1 MAEVK
6 EIRRGDI
13 EKELSELEGSYG
25 MPTAEFVN
33 AFRNGRLDETPDFR
47 ALGASVGR
55 VEPLPTSERL
65 LA

>member
-47 ALGASVGR
+47 RSAHLSAALSLFQR
-55 VEPLPTSERL
+55 RSDS
-65 LA
+65 